1 MFNVPPLPLMV
12 RPPPLTEPC
21 KVAVPAV
28 LVIET
33 KPVVVNPERDWV
45 AIVPEIITG
54 DALAVNTPELLKFPP
69 RLSE

>member
-1 MFNVPPLPLMV
+1 MV
-12 RPPPLTEPC
+12 KPPPLTEPC

-45 AIVPEIITG
+45 VIAPEIRIG
-54 DALAVNTPELLKFPP
+54 EPFAVNTPELLKLPP